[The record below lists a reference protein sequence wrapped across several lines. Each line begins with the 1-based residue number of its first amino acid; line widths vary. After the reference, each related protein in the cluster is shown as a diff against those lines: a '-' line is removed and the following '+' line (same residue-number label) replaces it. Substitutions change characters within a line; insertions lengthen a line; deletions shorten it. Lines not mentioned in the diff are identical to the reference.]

1 MLNCMQLPPYEHL
14 QNSNSYSILPIS
26 FQKKKKKKNGLYFGY
41 LCVRV
46 SIYHDNIRREET

>member
-26 FQKKKKKKNGLYFGY
+26 FQKKKKNGLYFGY